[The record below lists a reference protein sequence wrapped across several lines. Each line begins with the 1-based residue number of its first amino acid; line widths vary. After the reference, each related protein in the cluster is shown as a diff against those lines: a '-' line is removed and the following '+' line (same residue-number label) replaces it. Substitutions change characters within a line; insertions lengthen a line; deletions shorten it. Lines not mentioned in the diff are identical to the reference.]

1 MERRGWE
8 EQFCV
13 HSKVEYKL
21 TKLKIKIIFYIC
33 TGALQSTKQF
43 CIHLVFDPK
52 NPKEA
57 DRATGFISASQM
69 KEMRLRETKGF
80 AQQQVLQKARAKYTI
95 QVLNSQ
101 GVLEDIAQNRKG
113 AHCKKNHH
121 SVDEIL
127 YLKYVSNIFITH
139 FQTFFLITMAM
150 PLLMNSLEIKL
161 L

>member
-52 NPKEA
+52 NPREA

-113 AHCKKNHH
+113 AHCKKK
-121 SVDEIL
+121 SPF
-127 YLKYVSNIFITH
+127 SRW
-139 FQTFFLITMAM
+139 
-150 PLLMNSLEIKL
+150 NSLS
-161 L
+161 